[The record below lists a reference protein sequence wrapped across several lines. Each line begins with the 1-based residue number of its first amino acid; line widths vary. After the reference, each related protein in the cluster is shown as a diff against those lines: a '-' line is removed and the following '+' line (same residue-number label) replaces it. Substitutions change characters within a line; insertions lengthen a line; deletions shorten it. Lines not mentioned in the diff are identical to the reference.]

1 LFDEKM
7 LGYAGVVQLAGDRIE
22 TKSQTGLKNGRKLA
36 IPFLNCGFR
45 V

>member
-7 LGYAGVVQLAGDRIE
+7 LVYAGVVLLAVDRIE
-22 TKSQTGLKNGRKLA
+22 TKSQNVLKNGRILA